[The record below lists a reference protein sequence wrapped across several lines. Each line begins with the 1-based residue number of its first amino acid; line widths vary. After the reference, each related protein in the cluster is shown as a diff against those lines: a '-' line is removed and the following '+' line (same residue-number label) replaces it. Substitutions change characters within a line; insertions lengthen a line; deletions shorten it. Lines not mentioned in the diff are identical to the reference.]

1 MMVVECFIFIIF
13 FFLNKNSMLV
23 VMFCLRHIVP
33 SLIYSAYSFCNRR
46 MHLHITKIWFCKYFN
61 LYFALKL
68 RQLFFE
74 RLNVGLNFSQRKI
87 SILKNKL
94 IVRYIT
100 KLIIASIC
108 NPNVIQGSI

>member
-1 MMVVECFIFIIF
+1 M
-13 FFLNKNSMLV
+13 
-23 VMFCLRHIVP
+23 IVIRP
-33 SLIYSAYSFCNRR
+33 IVAT
-46 MHLHITKIWFCKYFN
+46 LH
-61 LYFALKL
+61 FALKL

-100 KLIIASIC
+100 KLIISIC
-108 NPNVIQGSI
+108 SPNVIQGSL

>member
-1 MMVVECFIFIIF
+1 MFKKAIKINSE
-13 FFLNKNSMLV
+13 KNSSS
-23 VMFCLRHIVP
+23 
-33 SLIYSAYSFCNRR
+33 SL
-46 MHLHITKIWFCKYFN
+46 H
-61 LYFALKL
+61 FALKL

-100 KLIIASIC
+100 KLIITSIC
-108 NPNVIQGSI
+108 NPNVIQGSL

>member
-1 MMVVECFIFIIF
+1 MNKIIYIGMDVHSS
-13 FFLNKNSMLV
+13 N
-23 VMFCLRHIVP
+23 
-33 SLIYSAYSFCNRR
+33 
-46 MHLHITKIWFCKYFN
+46 LH
-61 LYFALKL
+61 FALKL

-100 KLIIASIC
+100 KLIITSIC
-108 NPNVIQGSI
+108 SPNVIQGSL